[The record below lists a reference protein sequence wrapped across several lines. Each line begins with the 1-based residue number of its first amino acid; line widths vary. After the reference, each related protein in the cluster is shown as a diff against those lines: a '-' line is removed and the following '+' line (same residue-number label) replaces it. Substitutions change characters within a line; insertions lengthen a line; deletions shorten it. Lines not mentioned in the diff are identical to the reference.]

1 MKALVFSDSLHMTDC
16 PIPVRTT
23 GEVLIKVAKAG
34 ICNTDIEIT
43 RGYMPGF
50 NGIPGHEFIG
60 SVEDA
65 DDRSLIGKRVTG
77 EINCACGTCEFCTKG
92 LGRHCPNR
100 SVLGIDK
107 KDGACA
113 EYLTLPAHN
122 VVEIPAGMSDDQALF
137 IEPLAAALEILN
149 QVTITN
155 EHRVLLL
162 GDGKLA
168 LLIAL
173 VMQKQTRNLLVVGK
187 HAPKLQLLGDMG
199 ITTVMLSDFTPS
211 QFDIVIEASGNPS
224 AFHAGL
230 SCVKPRGIFVLKSTY
245 AQGFP
250 FNPAG
255 IVVNEITLVGSRC
268 GIFKQA
274 VDFIVRYNPPLTKL
288 ISATYPLCRAIE
300 AFDYAQTPGT
310 LKVIITMDAELTR

>member
-16 PIPVRTT
+16 PKPRCTT
-23 GEVLIKVAKAG
+23 DEVLIKVAKAG

-60 SVEDA
+60 YVEEA

-77 EINCACGTCEFCTKG
+77 EINCACGTCKFCNKG

-100 SVLGIDK
+100 TVLGIDK
-107 KDGACA
+107 KDGAFA
-113 EYLTLPAHN
+113 EYLTLPEHN
-122 VVEIPAGMSDDQALF
+122 VVEIPADMSDDQALF
-137 IEPLAAALEILN
+137 LEPLAAALEILN

-155 EHRVLLL
+155 EHSVLLL

-168 LLIAL
+168 MLIAM
-173 VMQKQTRNLLVVGK
+173 VMQKQTGNLLVVGK
-187 HAPKLQLLGDMG
+187 HAPKLQLLKDMG
-199 ITTVMLSDFTPS
+199 ISTVMLSDFSPS
-211 QFDIVIEASGNPS
+211 QFDVVIEASGNPS
-224 AFHAGL
+224 AFHTGL
-230 SCVKPRGIFVLKSTY
+230 SCVKPRGTFVLKSTY
-245 AQGFP
+245 AQGFT

-268 GIFKQA
+268 GIFRQA
-274 VDFIVRYNPPLTKL
+274 VDFIVRYNPLLTKL
-288 ISATYPLCRAIE
+288 ISATYPLSRAIE

-310 LKVIITMDAELTR
+310 LKVIITMNA